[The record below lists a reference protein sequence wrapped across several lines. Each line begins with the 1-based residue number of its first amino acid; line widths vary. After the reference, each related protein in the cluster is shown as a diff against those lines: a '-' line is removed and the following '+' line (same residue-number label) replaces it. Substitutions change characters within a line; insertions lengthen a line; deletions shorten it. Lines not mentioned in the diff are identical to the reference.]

1 MFIYIIYIY
10 IYIYIY
16 IEKNRSIVSNN
27 KVNIS
32 KLKQIDLIEVNLYYC
47 KNISY

>member
-10 IYIYIY
+10 IYID
-16 IEKNRSIVSNN
+16 IEKNRSLVSNN